1 MTSDEDVAKK
11 CRLITTNYD
20 GRYSLQ
26 TISPVTRTKLS
37 LIVIHV
43 AEGHNSDFIFFA
55 CSAIVLVD
63 FVVIFQIINKV
74 VHVQHPRVIYMAR

>member
-1 MTSDEDVAKK
+1 M
-11 CRLITTNYD
+11 
-20 GRYSLQ
+20 Q

-43 AEGHNSDFIFFA
+43 AEGHNSDFIFFVFA

-63 FVVIFQIINKV
+63 FVVILKIINKV
-74 VHVQHPRVIYMAR
+74 IYTAPAGDKYGKEVSCCC